1 MQKPPRPRV
10 WDGAAFAL
18 ALVAV
23 FGVLYAAVAR
33 YALDAFPYS
42 GDEYS
47 LALQG
52 ELFARGLVKAAAPEH
67 LDWLRVDHVVIDAWV
82 RSKYPPGAP
91 ALLALGVRAG
101 AAWLVTPL
109 EGVAALVVVWHT
121 TRRLLGARPALVA
134 LIALGLAPLFAFN
147 AASFYAHTATTLFL
161 AIAFAAVAAWTRTSR
176 DGWLV
181 LAGAAIGCAFLT
193 RPIDAILFG
202 LAMVSLRSWRAVI
215 VTATCALPFVV
226 ANLVYQNAAF
236 GSYLTDGYHAY
247 EPTFRLLYGADTAA
261 NPIGLAHLV
270 SPVQQWNHLDVYR
283 ALVVDWTVP
292 GSALVAVFGAFAI
305 GRTDP
310 ARPMRNFSLAVI
322 AVYAVALLVMIADPD
337 DGARPRYMSN
347 TLIPL
352 AVLTGAGFAPAC
364 AAMRAKFG
372 RKVRT
377 LVVATAILFALG
389 QLAAFLQD
397 RVPKVWKR
405 EGLYKVVEAAQ
416 LRDGAIVI
424 VRAQYPSRFARN
436 GPMFDGPVL
445 YLSAPPTTTA
455 AAIAAAFPDR
465 AIWEAREGEPWTLS
479 LVRAR

>member
-1 MQKPPRPRV
+1 MAETPPPRV
-10 WDGAAFAL
+10 WDGVPFAF

-33 YALDAFPYS
+33 YALDGFPYS

-52 ELFARGLVKAAAPEH
+52 ELFARGLVKAAAPGH
-67 LDWLRVDHVVIDAWV
+67 LDWLRVDHVVIDDWV

-109 EGVAALVVVWHT
+109 EGVASLIVVWHT

-134 LIALGLAPLFAFN
+134 LVALGLAPLFAFN

-161 AIAFAAVAAWTRTSR
+161 AIAFAAVTAWTRKHR

-215 VTATCALPFVV
+215 VTAACALPFVV
-226 ANLVYQNAAF
+226 ANLLYQDAAF
-236 GSYLTDGYHAY
+236 GSYFTDGYHAY

-261 NPIGLAHLV
+261 NPISIAHLV
-270 SPVQQWNHLDVYR
+270 SPVQLWNHLDVYR
-283 ALVVDWTVP
+283 ATIVDWTVP
-292 GSALVAVFGAFAI
+292 GTALVAVFGAFAI
-305 GRTDP
+305 GRGDP
-310 ARPMRNFSLAVI
+310 ARPIRNFSLAVI

-352 AVLTGAGFAPAC
+352 AVLTGAGFTPAC
-364 AAMRAKFG
+364 AAIRAKFG
-372 RKVRT
+372 RRLRT
-377 LVVATAILFALG
+377 IMVASAILLALG
-389 QLAAFLQD
+389 QLASFLQE

-405 EGLYKVVEAAQ
+405 EGLYKIVEAAQ
-416 LRDGAIVI
+416 LRDAVVI

-436 GPMFDGPVL
+436 GPFFDGPVL
-445 YLSAPPTTTA
+445 YLSAPPTTSA
-455 AAIAAAFPDR
+455 ATIAAAFPDR
-465 AIWEAREGEPWTLS
+465 AIWEAHEGEPWTLS
-479 LVRAR
+479 PIRAR